1 MEIETMAYRVRQGD
15 SWASLGTK
23 YPKIKENNP
32 GISNPKPGMVLETG
46 YEAPKLSTQNPYSQY
61 HSPKNPYG
69 QYNYMNN
76 TYQPNNVAGGRGN
89 INNFMNSYQP
99 NSVAGGR
106 GNITINDYKP
116 GGRGTMNP
124 EPDMAA
130 AYFTAIQVLNEQ
142 QAKPKQKTY
151 VQQWAEGSMTGAQM
165 RAIYG
170 KGWKDRM
177 KIKTPKGKLKSV
189 AKKPQKPQLEE
200 ANGWMMGAT
209 TEPSSWRI

>member
-1 MEIETMAYRVRQGD
+1 MAYRVRQGD
-15 SWASLGTK
+15 SWASLGKK
-23 YPKIKENNP
+23 YPKIKEDNP

-61 HSPKNPYG
+61 
-69 QYNYMNN
+69 QYSFMNN

-151 VQQWAEGSMTGAQM
+151 VQQWSEGSMTGAQM

-189 AKKPQKPQLEE
+189 AKKVEVAQENWLPGNEIE
-200 ANGWMMGAT
+200 NGY
-209 TEPSSWRI
+209 WRIS